1 MSFSVFRGKNY
12 CFAICSNFF
21 EKLFF
26 ALHSLPFCPFF
37 SVFQHNAIFCSQP
50 SLTLSLQTNVFY
62 PLANSYQRIFE
73 QQNTAVF
80 KHFWQAFLSW
90 NGLSDRP
97 SQKFMAGMSCV
108 RVDYIFGKHLI
119 YEDLFPT
126 GRQDWSV
133 DAGPKSS
140 KSLSTVSVLP
150 KMTESHDD
158 ASTVIL
164 QVRPLSWPGIVC

>member
-1 MSFSVFRGKNY
+1 MLRMSFSVFRGKNY

-80 KHFWQAFLSW
+80 KHFWQAFCPGMAWVIGQVIGSWLGWAAWGLITFLENTWSTRMLS
-90 NGLSDRP
+90 
-97 SQKFMAGMSCV
+97 MS
-108 RVDYIFGKHLI
+108 F
-119 YEDLFPT
+119 
-126 GRQDWSV
+126 
-133 DAGPKSS
+133 
-140 KSLSTVSVLP
+140 SVLGGKIIVLRFAATFSKNYFCP
-150 KMTESHDD
+150 AFS
-158 ASTVIL
+158 AL
-164 QVRPLSWPGIVC
+164 LPLLFCFSA

>member
-1 MSFSVFRGKNY
+1 MF
-12 CFAICSNFF
+12 
-21 EKLFF
+21 
-26 ALHSLPFCPFF
+26 
-37 SVFQHNAIFCSQP
+37 
-50 SLTLSLQTNVFY
+50 FY

-119 YEDLFPT
+119 KEDLFPT
-126 GRQDWSV
+126 GGQDSSV
-133 DAGPKSS
+133 NAGPKSS
-140 KSLSTVSVLP
+140 KSLLTVSVLP
-150 KMTESHDD
+150 IDDGVSWWCIYCQFTGKAIVMTRYNIANNIHSSVNVLWKTWNAWMDH
-158 ASTVIL
+158 
-164 QVRPLSWPGIVC
+164 LSLFWECKCWFTCN